1 MNGRLPAESAPK
13 QSYIVNGRHCWRE
26 NMGEEGFDG
35 KGEVRAV

>member
-13 QSYIVNGRHCWRE
+13 QSYIVNGRHSWPE
-26 NMGEEGFDG
+26 NMGGEGFDG